1 MSTNR
6 ILLLAGLLAAVLAT
20 GCAHP
25 ISVTTD
31 ISQVRSSGQPRIEKS
46 VAYVIAP
53 EDRDREVITPGGGGD
68 KLSYKPYRDLDAGIF
83 KALSEVFA
91 NVSRVDA
98 AAEAAKPGRDK
109 IQLVF
114 VPKITT
120 TSSSASPFTWPPTA
134 FAIDLACKVSDAS
147 GAPVSE
153 INVVGNGQ
161 AEFSEFKSDH
171 SLAAKRAAQDAMQKL
186 VKALEDT
193 PALRR

>member
-6 ILLLAGLLAAVLAT
+6 ILWLAGLLAAVLAT

-31 ISQVRSSGQPRIEKS
+31 VSQVRSSGKPRIEKS

-53 EDRDREVITPGGGGD
+53 DDRDREVITPGGGGD

>member
-31 ISQVRSSGQPRIEKS
+31 VSQVRSSGKPRIEKS

-53 EDRDREVITPGGGGD
+53 DDRDREVITPGGGGD

-109 IQLVF
+109 FQLVF
-114 VPKITT
+114 VPRITT

-161 AEFSEFKSDH
+161 AEFSEFKSDR
-171 SLAAKRAAQDAMQKL
+171 SLAAKRVAQDAMQKL

>member
-109 IQLVF
+109 FQLVF
-114 VPKITT
+114 VPRITT

-134 FAIDLACKVSDAS
+134 FAIDLTCKVSDPS
-147 GAPVSE
+147 GTPVSE

-186 VKALEDT
+186 VKALEET

>member
-6 ILLLAGLLAAVLAT
+6 ILWLTGLLAAVLAT

-31 ISQVRSSGQPRIEKS
+31 VSQVRSSGKPRIEKS

-53 EDRDREVITPGGGGD
+53 DDRDREVITPGGGGD

>member
-1 MSTNR
+1 VWTNR
-6 ILLLAGLLAAVLAT
+6 ILLLAGLLVAALAT

-25 ISVTTD
+25 ISVTSD
-31 ISQVRSSGQPRIEKS
+31 VSQVKSSGKPRIEKS

-68 KLSYKPYRDLDAGIF
+68 KVSYKPYRDLDAGIF

-91 NVSRVDA
+91 NVTRIDA

-114 VPKITT
+114 LPKIAT
-120 TSSSASPFTWPPTA
+120 TSSSGSPFTWPPTA
-134 FAIDLACKVSDAS
+134 FAIDLTCKVSDTS

-161 AEFSEFKSDH
+161 AEFSEFKADH

-186 VKALEDT
+186 VNALEET
-193 PALRR
+193 AALRR

>member
-6 ILLLAGLLAAVLAT
+6 ILWLAGLLAAVLAT

-31 ISQVRSSGQPRIEKS
+31 VSQVRSSGKPRIEKS

-53 EDRDREVITPGGGGD
+53 DDRDREVITPGGGGD

-186 VKALEDT
+186 VKALEET